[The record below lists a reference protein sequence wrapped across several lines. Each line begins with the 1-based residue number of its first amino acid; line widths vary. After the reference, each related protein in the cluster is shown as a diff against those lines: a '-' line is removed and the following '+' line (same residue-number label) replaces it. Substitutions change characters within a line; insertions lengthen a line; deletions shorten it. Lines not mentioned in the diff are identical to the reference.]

1 MGYFNKLK
9 SYYSSLNDADRFFV
23 GVIGFLWLFIIVFCI
38 GMYLACKEG
47 DKWAKI
53 EAEKVY
59 NEGARAQSLGISEEA
74 NPYQGCKGCTFWAK
88 KWLEGYMDGKESNS
102 LEK

>member
-9 SYYSSLNDADRFFV
+9 SYYSSLSYADQFFV
-23 GVIGFLWLFIIVFCI
+23 SVMGSLWLFIIVFSI

-47 DKWAKI
+47 AQWAKI

-74 NPYQGCKGCTFWAK
+74 NPYQGCKGVSRLAK
-88 KWLEGYMDGKESNS
+88 KWLEGYMDNKENVQ
-102 LEK
+102 